1 MKIVN
6 SSGKKKTATARATV
20 RAGKGNVRING
31 KVLSQVTP
39 RYIQMKI
46 QEALILAHDT
56 AKTVD
61 IDVRVAGGGING
73 QAEATRIAICR
84 GLVGFS
90 GSDELRQTI
99 ISYDRNLLVND
110 VRRKEQSKPNRHGKA
125 RSKVQ
130 KSYR

>member
-1 MKIVN
+1 MKVIN
-6 SSGKKKTATARATV
+6 ASGKRKTATARATV
-20 RAGKGNVRING
+20 KAGSGIVRING
-31 KVLSQVTP
+31 ILLSQVTP

-46 QEALILAHDT
+46 TEAIILAHSVS
-56 AKTVD
+56 KSVD
-61 IDVRVAGGGING
+61 IAVRVAGGGQSG
-73 QAEATRIAICR
+73 QADASRIAICR
-84 GLVGFS
+84 ALVAYT
-90 GSDELRQTI
+90 GSEDLRQTF